1 MPSNTIKVSNES
13 YSIECPCGKQF
24 TSKDKASMVKW
35 DKLHTKICDK
45 AKTKERI
52 TNTQLFKA
60 EGRVPAPKHIGT
72 IREEDGE
79 LKLMKPNEFIKKLK
93 LISAIKG

>member
-45 AKTKERI
+45 AKTKELI
-52 TNTQLFKA
+52 TNTKLFIAK
-60 EGRVPAPKHIGT
+60 GRVPAPKHIGT
-72 IREEDGE
+72 TLEQDGE
-79 LKLMKPNEFIKKLK
+79 FKLMIPGRAGNRTNLLK
-93 LISAIKG
+93 N